1 MKVAPGRY
9 RINVVAELT
18 GVPAATLRA
27 WERRY
32 GIPSPARTAAAYR
45 LYSDDDVA
53 ELKRLRDLCAGG
65 LAIAEAARIVHGD
78 RATAPAAQPPTPGDL
93 PPAASL
99 ALDAV
104 VAAVR
109 AFDTDRLQQ
118 ELARALYIGNAQEVF
133 DQVLGPALRRI
144 GDLWHDGSISI
155 AHEHVASGLIQGAAG
170 TLARLAQ
177 PSDARWRVLLA
188 CVEDEDHVIGLHG
201 VAIQM
206 AAWGI
211 RTVNLGARTPPGAV
225 ADAIQQLDPDAVGLS
240 VTLVRDA
247 ARDAARLDAYAA
259 ACAGRPWFV
268 GGAGAVALA
277 EHVRKVGGI
286 ALVGALSDHRMSL
299 ERALSQRGATRP

>member
-18 GVPAATLRA
+18 GVPATTLRA

-53 ELKRLRDLCAGG
+53 ELKRLRDLCASG

-78 RATAPAAQPPTPGDL
+78 RATAPASLPPTAGDL

-99 ALDAV
+99 ALDAII
-104 VAAVR
+104 AAVR

-133 DQVLGPALRRI
+133 DQVFGPALRRI

-177 PSDARWRVLLA
+177 PGDARWRVLLA

-211 RTVNLGARTPPGAV
+211 RTVNLGARTPSGAV

-286 ALVGALSDHRMSL
+286 ALVGALSDHRVSL
-299 ERALSQRGATRP
+299 QRALSRRGATHP